1 MRGKA
6 APKRN
11 INPDPK
17 YSNVTVAKFINT
29 IMRKGKKSVAQKVVY
44 GCFDIV
50 QKKTNREPVEVF
62 EQAVRNVAPQVEV
75 KGRRVGGANYQ
86 VPMEVRGSRRL
97 ALALRWIIEAAKT
110 QKGLP
115 MSKKLATELM
125 DAAQNQGI
133 AIKRKEEVYRMA
145 KSNRAFAH
153 FAR

>member
-6 APKRN
+6 APKRS
-11 INPDPK
+11 ITPDPK

-44 GCFDIV
+44 SCFDIV
-50 QKKTNREPVEVF
+50 AKKTGKGPVEVF
-62 EQAVRNVAPQVEV
+62 EQAIRNVAPQVEV

-97 ALALRWIIEAAKT
+97 ALALRWIIESAKA

-115 MSKKLATELM
+115 MGVRLAQELM
-125 DAAQNQGI
+125 DAAQNQGV
-133 AIKRKEEVYRMA
+133 AIKKKEEVYRMA